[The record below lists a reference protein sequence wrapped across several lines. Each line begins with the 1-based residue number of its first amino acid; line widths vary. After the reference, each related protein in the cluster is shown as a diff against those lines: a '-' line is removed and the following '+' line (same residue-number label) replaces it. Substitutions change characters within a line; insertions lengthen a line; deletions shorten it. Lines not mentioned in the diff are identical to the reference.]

1 MHFEPA
7 NKEKKKMSP
16 LIPAALLV
24 LWIVGSTWYW
34 MCGVKDMCGD
44 SVIEEHESV
53 EDVQLRVV
61 CQSLYPL
68 SPSWWVSSC

>member
-16 LIPAALLV
+16 LIPAALLL
-24 LWIVGSTWYW
+24 LWVVGSTWYW

-44 SVIEEHESV
+44 SVIEEHETTGN
-53 EDVQLRVV
+53 R
-61 CQSLYPL
+61 
-68 SPSWWVSSC
+68 